1 DATRVSLADA
11 GDSIEDANFEESVAN
26 AIILKLFEL
35 RKWCEETVQGARVLK
50 DGENYVKVNKN
61 ERLKNNDCVQRT
73 GERSFWDD
81 IFENELNGLVRET
94 REHYSATNYKSALKS
109 GFYDFTSARDFY
121 REITKSSGIGMHQD
135 LVRKYVELQALMITV
150 VAPHWAEYI
159 WLEVLGKPSTVQ
171 NELFPQV
178 PATKPELTAAREYVR
193 QTSGNITS
201 AEGAQLKRMTKGKA
215 TNYDPKQP
223 KKLTIFMATEY
234 PTWQSKV
241 IDLVREAFDGLTI
254 DMKAISKKVDKADS
268 KKAMPF
274 IQTLK
279 KSLEGGIDSN
289 TVFERK
295 LAYNEVDV
303 LAQMVPGLMSTV
315 QRCVCVEVISV
326 EQGGKAG
333 KVVASMG
340 EAAAAKGTELP
351 ELPPQAENA
360 VPANPTFFFSNI

>member
-1 DATRVSLADA
+1 
-11 GDSIEDANFEESVAN
+11 
-26 AIILKLFEL
+26 
-35 RKWCEETVQGARVLK
+35 
-50 DGENYVKVNKN
+50 
-61 ERLKNNDCVQRT
+61 
-73 GERSFWDD
+73 
-81 IFENELNGLVRET
+81 
-94 REHYSATNYKSALKS
+94 
-109 GFYDFTSARDFY
+109 
-121 REITKSSGIGMHQD
+121 
-135 LVRKYVELQALMITV
+135 
-150 VAPHWAEYI
+150 
-159 WLEVLGKPSTVQ
+159 
-171 NELFPQV
+171 
-178 PATKPELTAAREYVR
+178 KPELTAAREYVR